1 MIKVIT
7 IITKFI
13 VVALMALLFSSCLH
27 YSYSSSGIG
36 IKGSGNVTTE
46 TRTVNED
53 FKNIEVSS
61 GIKVIVEQSD
71 NKLIT
76 VETDE
81 NLQKHII
88 TKVENGVLKIECD
101 ESYNTTNNG
110 PVVNVK
116 MPVINGLSSSS
127 GSEITNIKTLITDK
141 IDVKSNSGSKI
152 NINVEADDIT
162 LESESGSNIE
172 ASGKALK
179 LETSSSSGSEIK
191 ADKLMTNEVIAQSSS
206 GSSTSVYPIVKL
218 DAKASSGSSI
228 HYYKTP
234 KNISKGESSGGSI
247 NQK

>member
-13 VVALMALLFSSCLH
+13 VVTLIALLFSSCNHAFNLVN
-27 YSYSSSGIG
+27 G
-36 IKGSGNVTTE
+36 IKGSGKTTTE

-53 FKNIEVSS
+53 FKSIEVSS

-101 ESYNTTNNG
+101 ESYNLDQS

-116 MPVINGLSSSS
+116 MPIINGLSSSS
-127 GSEITNIKTLITDK
+127 GSEITNSKIVVTDK

-152 NINVEADDIT
+152 NITVEADAIS
-162 LESESGSNIE
+162 LESASGSTIE
-172 ASGKALK
+172 ASGKALN
-179 LETSSSSGSEIK
+179 LVTSSSSGSNIE
-191 ADKLMTNEVIAQSSS
+191 ADKLMTNEVIAQSAS
-206 GSSTSVYPIVKL
+206 GSSTSIYPIVKL
-218 DAKASSGSSI
+218 EAKASSGSSI
-228 HYYKTP
+228 RYYKDP
-234 KNISKGESSGGSI
+234 KTISKEENSGGSVQ
-247 NQK
+247 QK

>member
-13 VVALMALLFSSCLH
+13 VVALIALLFSSCNHAFNLVN
-27 YSYSSSGIG
+27 G
-36 IKGSGNVTTE
+36 IKGSGKITTE

-53 FKNIEVSS
+53 FKSIEVSS

-71 NKLIT
+71 SKLIT

-101 ESYNTTNNG
+101 ESYNLES

-116 MPVINGLSSSS
+116 MPVIHGLSSSS
-127 GSEITNIKTLITDK
+127 GSEIISPKTLITDK

-152 NINVEADDIT
+152 NITVEADAIS
-162 LESESGSNIE
+162 LESASGSSIE
-172 ASGKALK
+172 ASGKALN
-179 LETSSSSGSEIK
+179 LVTSSSSGSNIE
-191 ADKLMTNEVIAQSSS
+191 ADKLMTNEVIAQSAS
-206 GSSTSVYPIVKL
+206 GSSTSIYPIVKL
-218 DAKASSGSSI
+218 EAKASSGGSI
-228 HYYKTP
+228 RYYKDP
-234 KNISKGESSGGSI
+234 KTILKEENSGGSVQ
-247 NQK
+247 QK

>member
-13 VVALMALLFSSCLH
+13 VVALIALLFSSCH
-27 YSYSSSGIG
+27 HVFTIGDG
-36 IKGSGNVTTE
+36 IKGSGNTTTE

-53 FKNIEVSS
+53 FKKIEVSS

-71 NKLIT
+71 SKSIT

-88 TKVENGVLKIECD
+88 TKVENGVLIIECD
-101 ESYNTTNNG
+101 ESYNLNQS

-127 GSEITNIKTLITDK
+127 GSEITSSKTLITDK
-141 IDVKSNSGSKI
+141 IDVKSNSGSKV
-152 NINVEADDIT
+152 NINVEADSIS
-162 LESESGSNIE
+162 LESTSGSTIE

-179 LETSSSSGSEIK
+179 LETSSSSGSEIE

-218 DAKASSGSSI
+218 EAKASSGSSI
-228 HYYKTP
+228 RYYKEP
-234 KNISKGESSGGSI
+234 KTISKEESSGGSVQ
-247 NQK
+247 QK